1 MDKATRVPL
10 FLGRR
15 ASLLAGAGWPSVAPI
30 STPRCRLCHCGPSW
44 IPMSQS
50 GRNIR
55 NSVKNTRTNKKKN
68 SLFSRKHLL
77 KSSGLPEVRPKQ
89 RQTASAW
96 GQTRSGS
103 ARGDGKRLP
112 FLFWTICFQKAKSGL
127 KLIHAHIGMADLP
140 GDAER
145 LGVGN
150 QEPKGNLCSYLFIY
164 F

>member
-1 MDKATRVPL
+1 
-10 FLGRR
+10 
-15 ASLLAGAGWPSVAPI
+15 
-30 STPRCRLCHCGPSW
+30 
-44 IPMSQS
+44 MSQS

-55 NSVKNTRTNKKKN
+55 NSAKNTRTNKKRTPYFQEN
-68 SLFSRKHLL
+68 NLL
-77 KSSGLPEVRPKQ
+77 ESSGLPEVRPKQ
-89 RQTASAW
+89 RQTASAC

-140 GDAER
+140 GDAKR

-150 QEPKGNLCSYLFIY
+150 QEPRGNLCIYLFI
-164 F
+164 FKWPSGNCQIILLHLGAIRKILENI